1 MGGDFSWAGKVFS
14 FILIA
19 STEIIFNV
27 FKAIR
32 DVVEDVMFN
41 DIGDEVDDIF
51 HTEV

>member
-1 MGGDFSWAGKVFS
+1 MGGDISWADKVFS
-14 FILIA
+14 YILTA

-32 DVVEDVMFN
+32 DVVEDVMFD
-41 DIGDEVDDIF
+41 DIGDGVDDIF